1 MYKCVRVWPL
11 LLVLHTLAPAVVA
24 RRERRNVLFIMADDL
39 RTSLGCYGDSV
50 VKSPNIDQLASN
62 SQVFLNAYAQQAV
75 CAPSRTSM
83 LTSRRPDTTR
93 LYDFNSYWR
102 VHSGNYTTMPQH
114 FKSQGYSTM
123 SVGKVFHP
131 GIASNHSDDY
141 PYSWSIPAYH
151 PASFKYEKEKMCKG
165 EDGKLHANLL
175 CAVNVTQ
182 QPGGTLPDLE
192 STDEAVR
199 LLKSRAN
206 DDVPFLLAV
215 GFHKPHI
222 PFRIPQEYLSL
233 YPIDQMTLAPDSNVP
248 KLLPAVAYNPWTDV
262 RRRDDVQKLNITF
275 PYGPIPKD
283 FQLRIRQHYYAA
295 VSYMDAQVGRLLSAL
310 DDLGLADST
319 MVVFTSDHGWS
330 LGEHGEWAKYSN
342 FDVST
347 RVPLIFY
354 VPGVTTRPDRLREST
369 FPFIDA
375 LVQSKR
381 SFKNDKV
388 IRNVVEL
395 VDVFP
400 TVSYLAGLRAPKPCP
415 DVSFQEELCTEG
427 NNLAHTFRH
436 REREENV
443 EAISFSQYP
452 RPADTP
458 QVNSD
463 LPDLKDIKVMGYSLR
478 SWDYRYTLW
487 LGFNPKTFQVNV
499 LDVHAGE
506 LYMLADDPGQDENIY
521 SDSDHS
527 VMMTKMASLPPTVS
541 VQRRMRLQ
549 LLYLSAGSK
558 TSKGKA

>member
-1 MYKCVRVWPL
+1 MYMFVRICL
-11 LLVLHTLAPAVVA
+11 LLVLHSLALAVVP
-24 RRERRNVLFIMADDL
+24 REERKRNVLFIMADDL
-39 RTSLGCYGDSV
+39 RTSLGCYGDPV
-50 VKSPNIDQLASN
+50 VKSPNIDQLASK
-62 SQVFLNAYAQQAV
+62 SQVFLDAYAQQAV

-102 VHSGNYTTMPQH
+102 VHSGNYTTMPQY
-114 FKSQGYSTM
+114 FKSRGYYTM

-131 GIASNHSDDY
+131 GIASNHTDDY

-151 PASFKYEKEKMCKG
+151 PASFRFEKEKMCKG

-175 CAVNVTQ
+175 CAVNVTE
-182 QPGGTLPDLE
+182 QPGGTLPDME

-199 LLKSRAN
+199 LLKTRAS
-206 DDVPFLLAV
+206 DDVPFFLAV

-233 YPIDQMTLAPDSNVP
+233 YPIDQMTLAPDPNVP
-248 KLLPAVAYNPWTDV
+248 KLLPPVAYNPWMDV
-262 RRRDDVQKLNITF
+262 RKRDDVQKLNVSF

-310 DDLGLADST
+310 DELGLADST

-342 FDVST
+342 FDVTT

-354 VPGVTTRPDRLREST
+354 VPGVNRFNEWLGEFT
-369 FPFIDA
+369 FSFVDV
-375 LVQSKR
+375 LTQSEL
-381 SFKNDKV
+381 SFKNAKV
-388 IRNVVEL
+388 GRNVVEL

-400 TVSYLAGLRAPKPCP
+400 TVSYMAGLGAPEPCP
-415 DVSFQEELCTEG
+415 DVSFQEKLCTEG
-427 NNLAHTFRH
+427 HNLAYTFQH
-436 REREENV
+436 REQGEDE

-487 LGFNPKTFQVNV
+487 LGFNPQTFQVNV
-499 LDVHAGE
+499 SDVHAGE
-506 LYMLADDPGQDENIY
+506 LYMLAGDPGQDENIY
-521 SDSDHS
+521 SEPDHS
-527 VMMTKMASLPPTVS
+527 VMMRKMASLPHTLS
-541 VQRRMRLQ
+541 LQMRMRLQ
-549 LLYLSAGSK
+549 LLYLTAGMK
-558 TSKGKA
+558 TKRTKA